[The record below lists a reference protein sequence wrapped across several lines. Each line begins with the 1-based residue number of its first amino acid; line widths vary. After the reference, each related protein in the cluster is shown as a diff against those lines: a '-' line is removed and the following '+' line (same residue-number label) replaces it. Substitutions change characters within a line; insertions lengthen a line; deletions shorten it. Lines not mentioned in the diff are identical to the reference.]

1 MRDTIIRAITEAS
14 RVNRDIVLL
23 TGDLG
28 FGVLQSFKEQFP
40 KQFVNV
46 GIAEQNMTGLAAG
59 LALEGKTVLTY
70 SIGNFNTLRC
80 LEQIRNDICYHQLHV
95 IVVSVGS
102 GVSYGPLGFSH
113 HATEDVSI
121 MRSLPNLTVLSPGCL
136 WEAEQAAVAALA
148 SPGPYY
154 LRVDKSSAG
163 HTELPDEQF
172 LIGKARLLREG
183 ADCTL
188 VTTGGILGAVL
199 AAQTALLT
207 ENIACRVISVP
218 TVKPLDS
225 QVLVDAARETR
236 GIITVEEHT
245 IVGGLGGAVT
255 EVLVDHHVMP
265 HFFKRLGLQDTFAT
279 IVGSQ
284 EYLREYYQMS
294 EHHIIREVRR
304 CVAGR

>member
-1 MRDTIIRAITEAS
+1 MRDTIIKAITDAS

-28 FGVLQSFKEQFP
+28 FGVLQNFKEQFP
-40 KQFVNV
+40 KQLVNV

-80 LEQIRNDICYHQLHV
+80 LEQIRNDVCYHQLHV
-95 IVVSVGS
+95 IIVSVGS

-113 HATEDVSI
+113 HATEDISI
-121 MRSLPNLTVLSPGCL
+121 MRSIPNLTVLSPGCL
-136 WEAEQAAVAALA
+136 WEAEQATIAALRA
-148 SPGPYY
+148 PGPYY

-163 HTELPDEQF
+163 HTELSDEQF
-172 LIGKARLLREG
+172 IIGKTRLLREG
-183 ADCTL
+183 TDCTL
-188 VTTGGILGAVL
+188 VATGGILGTVL
-199 AAQTALLT
+199 TAQTALL
-207 ENIACRVISVP
+207 EEDIACRVISVP
-218 TVKPLDS
+218 TVKPLDN
-225 QVLVDAARETR
+225 LMLLDAARETG
-236 GIITVEEHT
+236 GIITVEEHS
-245 IVGGLGGAVT
+245 IVGGLGGAVA
-255 EVLVDHHVMP
+255 EVLVDQLVMP
-265 HFFKRLGLQDTFAT
+265 RFFKRIGMKDTFTT

-304 CVAGR
+304 CVASG

>member
-1 MRDTIIRAITEAS
+1 MRDTIIRVITDAC
-14 RVNRDIVLL
+14 RVKRDIVLL

-28 FGVLQSFKEQFP
+28 FGVLQSFKERFP

-95 IVVSVGS
+95 IIVSVGS

-113 HATEDVSI
+113 HATEDISI
-121 MRSLPNLTVLSPGCL
+121 MRSIPNLTVLSPGCL
-136 WEAEQAAVAALA
+136 WEAEQAAIAALGA
-148 SPGPYY
+148 PGSYY

-163 HTELPDEQF
+163 HTARPDEQF
-172 LIGKARLLREG
+172 CIGRARLLREG

-188 VTTGGILGAVL
+188 VATGGILGAVL
-199 AAQTALLT
+199 AAQTTLLK
-207 ENIACRVISVP
+207 EHIACRVISVP

-225 QVLVDAARETR
+225 QVLLDAARETR

-245 IVGGLGGAVT
+245 IVGGLGGAVA
-255 EVLVDHHVMP
+255 EVLLEQRAMP
-265 HFFKRLGLQDTFAT
+265 DFFRRIGLQDSFAT
-279 IVGSQ
+279 VVGSQ

-294 EHHIIREVRR
+294 ENHIIQEVRR
-304 CVAGR
+304 CVAGC